1 MALTTQ
7 TQKLLEKVLE
17 VLPAAEEEVIT
28 KGITSSVTDR
38 ILELKRSAHWLE
50 ETYGTIEKL
59 EKRIKEEGVPPDD
72 HTLYDALLEW
82 RATLG
87 ELGKLLE
94 ILESL

>member
-7 TQKLLEKVLE
+7 TQKLLEKVLG

-28 KGITSSVTDR
+28 KGITSSVADR
-38 ILELKRSAHWLE
+38 ILELKRSTHRLE
-50 ETYGTIEKL
+50 ATYGTIEKL
-59 EKRIKEEGVPPDD
+59 EKRIKEKGVTPED
-72 HTLYDALLEW
+72 HTLYNALMEW
-82 RATLG
+82 RATLD

>member
-7 TQKLLEKVLE
+7 TRNLLKKALE

-28 KGITSSVTDR
+28 KGITSSIADR
-38 ILELKRSAHWLE
+38 ILELKRSTHRLE
-50 ETYGTIEKL
+50 EAYGTIENL
-59 EKRIKEEGVPPDD
+59 EKRIKEEGVTPDD
-72 HTLYDALLEW
+72 HTLYNALLEW
-82 RATLG
+82 RATVG